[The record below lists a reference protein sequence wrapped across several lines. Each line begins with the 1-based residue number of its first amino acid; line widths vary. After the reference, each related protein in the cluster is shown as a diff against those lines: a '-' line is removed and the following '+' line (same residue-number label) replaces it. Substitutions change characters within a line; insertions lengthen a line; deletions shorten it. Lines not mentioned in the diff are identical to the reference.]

1 MAKQKDK
8 ERQNQTLQVRAVFD
22 PKSVNKD
29 ARTIEVVFATDSP
42 ILMRDWDGSFNEI
55 LSMKNGAVR
64 LDRLNAGAPL
74 LNNHDRYSGVE
85 AVFGRV
91 LKAWTDGKEARAT
104 VVFSKRSDV
113 EPVWQDVQDGIL
125 TGISCSYRVYEY
137 EILEREGMLP
147 DYTATD
153 WEPFEISL
161 APVPADYGASVRS
174 ENKQSLNNVVI
185 KRSANTNTMPE
196 KPETVA
202 APAAVP
208 TPAQVE
214 ETRKA
219 AVDGERKRATD
230 IRLAARAAKL
240 PDTFADEHIE
250 KGTSVDEVRKLVI
263 DEFAKADPAR
273 GASGAQNTT
282 IQVDEVDKRR
292 NAMGEALEYRAK
304 PDGMDKKIVE
314 NIGKNEYRGMSLI
327 RMAGEAI
334 VAAGGK
340 LKGMSDTQIAR
351 AALNLTDR
359 AAGAMS
365 TSDFPIIL
373 GNTVNRRLLAEY
385 ALAPRTFQAWASKSS
400 AKDFRTMTRA
410 RLGDMTGFSQ
420 VNEGSEYKYGSLGEA
435 SEAYKVVKYGEIV
448 SITWETLV
456 NDDLGA
462 FNRLPQK
469 IANAAA
475 RKQSDIMYA
484 ILSTNA
490 AMSDGVALFHATH
503 KNLGTAGAIA
513 IASLAEARQL
523 MRNQK
528 GVGDLDFL
536 NLNPRT
542 LVVGPAY
549 ESLALQFT
557 SSDYLPNTQS
567 QVNPYKNLSVVVEPR
582 ITGNV
587 WYVFASPSEIDTVEY
602 AFLEGEG
609 ELFTETRYGFDTD
622 GVEIKARMVF
632 GAKAIDWRGSV
643 KNAGA

>member
-1 MAKQKDK
+1 MAKQKEK
-8 ERQNQTLQVRAVFD
+8 SRQNQTLQVRAVFD
-22 PKSVNKD
+22 PKTVNKD
-29 ARTIEVVFATDSP
+29 ARTVEVVFATDSP

-55 LSMKNGAVR
+55 LSMKEGAVR
-64 LDRLNAGAPL
+64 LARLNAGAPL

-91 LKAWTDGKEARAT
+91 LKAWTDKGEARAT
-104 VVFSKRSDV
+104 IVFSKRTDV
-113 EPVWQDVQDGIL
+113 EEVWQDVQDGIL

-137 EILEREGMLP
+137 EILEREGQIP
-147 DYTATD
+147 EYTATD

-161 APVPADYGASVRS
+161 APVPADFGASVRS
-174 ENKQSLNNVVI
+174 EDKSTLNNTVI
-185 KRSANTNTMPE
+185 KRSANKTTMETP
-196 KPETVA
+196 KPETPAVVA
-202 APAAVP
+202 A

-219 AVDGERKRATD
+219 AVEGERKRSTD
-230 IRLAARAAKL
+230 IRAAVRAAKL
-240 PDTFADEHIE
+240 PDAFADEHIE
-250 KGTSVDEVRKLVI
+250 KGTSIDDVRKLVI

-273 GASGAQNTT
+273 GASGAQNTAV
-282 IQVDEVDKRR
+282 QVDEADKRR
-292 NAMGEALEYRAK
+292 NAMSEALEFRAE
-304 PDGMDKKIVE
+304 PDKVEKKVKE
-314 NIGKNEYRGMSLI
+314 AIGQNEYRGMSLI

-334 VAAGGK
+334 VAAGGS

-351 AALNLTDR
+351 AALNLQGR

-385 ALAPRTFQAWASKSS
+385 ALAPRTFQNWASKKT
-400 AKDFRTMTRA
+400 AKDFRTMTTA

-420 VNEGSEYKYGSLGEA
+420 VNEGSEYKYGSVGEA
-435 SEAYKVVKYGEIV
+435 SEAYKVAKYGEIV

-484 ILSTNA
+484 ILSANA

-536 NLNPRT
+536 NLTPRT

-587 WYVFASPSEIDTVEY
+587 WYIFANPAEIDTVEY

-632 GAKAIDWRGSV
+632 GAKAIDWRGIV